1 MLFHWHHLSA
11 SEEAMGIWS
20 SGIWSS
26 GIWSSGFGVR
36 DTIVLV
42 LVLALVH
49 RSPFTVH
56 RSPFTVHRSQAQS
69 EHRPW
74 CSQPVGFL
82 TPVTPGLLNSSAPC
96 LCGECPSG
104 FGVRS

>member
-26 GIWSSGFGVR
+26 GFGVR
-36 DTIVLV
+36 NTIVLV
-42 LVLALVH
+42 LVLV
-49 RSPFTVH
+49 R

-74 CSQPVGFL
+74 CSQLVGLL
-82 TPVTPGLLNSSAPC
+82 TPELQCS
-96 LCGECPSG
+96 
-104 FGVRS
+104 